1 MSPSTTS
8 RPLPGNP
15 ASGATHPA
23 HTAFISV
30 GSNMGDKLACCQE
43 GIARVA
49 AAPKT
54 VLLAQSP
61 FYRTAQVD
69 FLDQDWFVN
78 AAIKVATDLAPLN
91 LLGQLQAIQRRAG
104 RGTDKIRFGPRLL
117 DLDILF
123 YDDSVMDLPELTLP
137 HPRLHK
143 RHFVL
148 KPLCDI
154 DPMVLHPVLRQSVDR
169 LLATLDTTDQD
180 IYPL

>member
-1 MSPSTTS
+1 
-8 RPLPGNP
+8 
-15 ASGATHPA
+15 
-23 HTAFISV
+23 
-30 GSNMGDKLACCQE
+30 MGDKLACCQE

-49 AAPKT
+49 AAPET

-61 FYRTAQVD
+61 FYRTAPVD

-78 AAIKVATDLAPLN
+78 AAIKVATDLAPLD
-91 LLGQLQAIQRRAG
+91 LLGQLQGIQRRAG
-104 RGTDKIRFGPRLL
+104 RRTDKIRFGPRLL

-137 HPRLHK
+137 HPRMHK

-154 DPMVLHPVLRQSVDR
+154 DPKVLHPVLGQSVDR

>member
-1 MSPSTTS
+1 M
-8 RPLPGNP
+8 GVKVN
-15 ASGATHPA
+15 ATATVQPA
-23 HTAFISV
+23 HRVYISV

-43 GIARVA
+43 GITQVA
-49 AAPKT
+49 AAPET

-61 FYRTAQVD
+61 FYRTAPVD

-78 AAIKVATDLAPLN
+78 AAIKVATDLAPLD
-91 LLGQLQAIQRRAG
+91 LLAQLQAIQRRAG
-104 RGTDKIRFGPRLL
+104 RSADKIRFGPRPL

-123 YDDSVMDLPELTLP
+123 YDERVMDHAELILP

-154 DPMVLHPVLRQSVDR
+154 DPKVSHPVLGQSVDQ
-169 LLATLDTTDQD
+169 LLAALDTTDQD